1 MNKKEIKKSR
11 ARIAEI
17 NTRLGEMADMLE
29 TQKRSLTTDE
39 ISEKD
44 ALIQEKEIL
53 QLRMERAIAGVQVPE
68 QEMKRYSPV
77 LLLLLCITDRCRK
90 VAKVS

>member
-29 TQKRSLTTDE
+29 TQKRGLTSDE
-39 ISEKD
+39 ITEKD
-44 ALIQEKEIL
+44 ALIQEK
-53 QLRMERAIAGVQVPE
+53 
-68 QEMKRYSPV
+68 
-77 LLLLLCITDRCRK
+77 
-90 VAKVS
+90 